1 MRKYKTQYEKMTQMP
16 VEKLVMLLGAPTTIS
31 MMVTTF
37 YSMADTYF
45 VGKLGTSATGA
56 IGIVFPLMGVIQA
69 IGFMLGHGA
78 GSNIARLLGARDPER
93 ASDYASTAVFA
104 SLVAGVVMAVT
115 GLVFI
120 DPLMGLL
127 GSSPTILPYARVY
140 GTCILCGIPA
150 MMCSF
155 VLNNILR
162 YEGQALLSMIGLV
175 LGGLLNVVGDWL
187 TISVLG
193 MGIEGVGIAT
203 MLSNYVSMSLL
214 LSMFLRKKTQT
225 KLQLKRVFRKK
236 NVPAEVLSPVEAN
249 ASEADTAEDAG
260 ATADRVRPLILSII
274 LIGLPSLARQGMSA
288 LSTTLMNVTAR
299 PYGDAAIAAMSIV
312 MRLSFM
318 LFAIGLGIGQGYQ
331 PVCGFNYGA
340 KKYDRVRRASFF
352 TLFFASGVLVL
363 CAIGGWFITEDVIR
377 LFRDDPDVVA
387 VGVPAMHY
395 QLLSIV
401 VVPVSFIGNMLFQSI
416 GKSGRALFLSCLRN
430 GLCYIPVLLI
440 LGPLLGLLGIQ
451 IAQPIAD
458 VITACITL
466 PFFLSF
472 LGKLKRGQETS

>member
-1 MRKYKTQYEKMTQMP
+1 MRKKYKTQYDKMTQMP

-104 SLVAGVVMAVT
+104 ALVAGVVMAVT

-162 YEGQALLSMIGLV
+162 YEGQAMLAMIGLV
-175 LGGLLNVVGDWL
+175 LGGLLNIVGDWL

-236 NVPAEVLSPVEAN
+236 NIP
-249 ASEADTAEDAG
+249 ADTPPASDAETAAEAG
-260 ATADRVRPLILSII
+260 TDKVKPLILSII

-352 TLFFASGVLVL
+352 TLFFAIL
-363 CAIGGWFITEDVIR
+363 C
-377 LFRDDPDVVA
+377 
-387 VGVPAMHY
+387 VP
-395 QLLSIV
+395 
-401 VVPVSFIGNMLFQSI
+401 F
-416 GKSGRALFLSCLRN
+416 C
-430 GLCYIPVLLI
+430 
-440 LGPLLGLLGIQ
+440 
-451 IAQPIAD
+451 
-458 VITACITL
+458 
-466 PFFLSF
+466 
-472 LGKLKRGQETS
+472 